1 MILNKN
7 EIKFIKAFLIETAMT
22 RIELAKEA
30 GIGLRTLYNAL
41 HEKAIKERTYEKIV
55 SVMISETLQRKLICA
70 DITRKKKDMFLLK
83 TKLKPVIYILVITA
97 FVLLMNW
104 LVK

>member
-7 EIKFIKAFLIETAMT
+7 EIKFIKAFLIEMGMT
-22 RIELAKEA
+22 RTELAKEA
-30 GIGLRTLYNAL
+30 GIGIRTLYNAM
-41 HEKAIKERTYEKIV
+41 HEKDIKERTYEKII

-70 DITRKKKDMFLLK
+70 DITRKKKAMFLLK
-83 TKLKPVIYILVITA
+83 TISKPVIYILVITA